1 VTSPEQP
8 KIDRSG
14 IFIERDLAD
23 SVAIEEELDSS
34 VLEPFRFPS
43 PERRRTAGWI
53 FLVTALI
60 VASTVDGGWVPAIGL
75 TLLAAWQFASA
86 WPLNLDERDALE
98 EAGQAVDFPVGHA
111 SAAVTFKGW
120 RSRPRWAVILYSAHE
135 PPDERALVVVDA
147 VDGGIVEDV
156 YVESIPEV

>member
-1 VTSPEQP
+1 MSDSENPRV
-8 KIDRSG
+8 DRSG

-53 FLVTALI
+53 FLVAALI
-60 VASTVDGGWVPAIGL
+60 VALTVDGGWVPAIGML
-75 TLLAAWQFASA
+75 VLAGWQFASA

-98 EAGQAVDFPVGHA
+98 EASQAVAFPVGHA
-111 SAAVTFKGW
+111 SAAVTFKGL

-147 VDGGIVEDV
+147 VAGGIVEEV